1 VGVEQNEQRY
11 RGLKIWNRRE
21 TLQLQMYQIPQR
33 IAARMG
39 YDLIHLSWVSIT
51 IRTCLV
57 SLTTTTIGTQKGNR
71 MLFVVVV
78 VAAAAEL
85 EHQCVGY
92 I

>member
-1 VGVEQNEQRY
+1 MGVEQNEQRY

-21 TLQLQMYQIPQR
+21 TLQLQMYQIPQQ

-39 YDLIHLSWVSIT
+39 YDLIHLSWFSIT

-57 SLTTTTIGTQKGNR
+57 SLTTTTTGTQKGNR
-71 MLFVVVV
+71 LLFVVV